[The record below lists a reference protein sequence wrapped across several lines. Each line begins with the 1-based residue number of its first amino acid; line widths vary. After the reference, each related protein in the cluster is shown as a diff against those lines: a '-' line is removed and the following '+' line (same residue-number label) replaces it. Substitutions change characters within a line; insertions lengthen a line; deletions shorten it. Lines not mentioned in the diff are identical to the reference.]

1 MPRELLMSRLK
12 ESTVFSD
19 VVVVVVVVASRERLP
34 SSTSSSSPSF
44 LGDHPVFPM
53 RQTNIPLRSK

>member
-1 MPRELLMSRLK
+1 MPRELLLSRL
-12 ESTVFSD
+12 EDSTVFSD
-19 VVVVVVVVASRERLP
+19 VVVVVVVASRERLP